1 MDGRGH
7 GWRLKAMV
15 LMGLGWHDEH
25 ASRDNLGGRAGV
37 QVGSRERAQLAM
49 DVAPRWARVAL
60 HPGPGRLVLLGASFP
75 KSAALT
81 ELCTASMRVLPL
93 IELGWVMLGQRVSFS
108 SGMWALFSSFFMF
121 LLILPIRLCCIS

>member
-1 MDGRGH
+1 
-7 GWRLKAMV
+7 MV
-15 LMGLGWHDEH
+15 LMGLGWHDEVI
-25 ASRDNLGGRAGV
+25 SGGGRARRSGA
-37 QVGSRERAQLAM
+37 GSGHSWRVDVAVDDVAM

-93 IELGWVMLGQRVSFS
+93 IELGWVMLG
-108 SGMWALFSSFFMF
+108 W
-121 LLILPIRLCCIS
+121 